1 MSQPQPITRHELQ
14 QLKVKNDEQK
24 RLNTINKYV
33 NSIYNSLINQ
43 VRSSN
48 TSSNTSSNITSY
60 NYQINQV
67 PTIDPDY
74 LFIERNKDEILNGLK
89 VLFPDC
95 LVDFKKLSRG
105 TDGKMYDVSN
115 IDEKMKTFINRQN
128 DREYIVIDWS

>member
-1 MSQPQPITRHELQ
+1 MYKPQPISRHELQ

-43 VRSSN
+43 A
-48 TSSNTSSNITSY
+48 TSSNITSY

-95 LVDFKKLSRG
+95 LVDFKILSRG

-115 IDEKMKTFINRQN
+115 IDEKIKPFINRQN

>member
-24 RLNTINKYV
+24 RVNTINKYV

-43 VRSSN
+43 ARSSNRSSN
-48 TSSNTSSNITSY
+48 TSSNMTSY

-67 PTIDPDY
+67 PSIDPDCI
-74 LFIERNKDEILNGLK
+74 FIEKNKYDILNGLK

-95 LVDFKKLSRG
+95 LIDFKILSRG
-105 TDGKMYDVSN
+105 VDGKLYDVSN
-115 IDEKMKTFINRQN
+115 IDEKIKPFINRQN

>member
-43 VRSSN
+43 VRS
-48 TSSNTSSNITSY
+48 SSNITSY

-95 LVDFKKLSRG
+95 LVDFKILSRG